1 MIKILK
7 KGFYMAKFAIS
18 GFACYISGWRVGVR
32 VGWTLDHPACACVRV
47 HYTIYSI
54 IYVLIDTLVELNKK
68 SKEKENII

>member
-7 KGFYMAKFAIS
+7 KGFSMAKFAMS
-18 GFACYISGWRVGVR
+18 GFACYISGWWVGVR
-32 VGWTLDHPACACVRV
+32 VGWTLDHPACVRACAN
-47 HYTIYSI
+47 IILYSI